1 MVELVLLLAGCFIG
15 IGFTLIGILM
25 ENLVTQVVAL
35 IAAIDRAIPL
45 LATAASNKQELDA
58 LKASAQS
65 LADQVSVKLA
75 ELNAALPPQ

>member
-1 MVELVLLLAGCFIG
+1 MTELVLLLAGCFIG
-15 IGFTLIGILM
+15 IGCTFLGILM
-25 ENLVTQVVAL
+25 ENLVTQIVAL

-45 LATAASNKQELDA
+45 LTDAAANKAELDA